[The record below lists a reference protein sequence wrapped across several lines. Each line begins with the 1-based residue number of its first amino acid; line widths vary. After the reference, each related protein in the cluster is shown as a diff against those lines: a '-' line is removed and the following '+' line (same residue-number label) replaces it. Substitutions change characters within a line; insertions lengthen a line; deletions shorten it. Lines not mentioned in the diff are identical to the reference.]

1 MRASLSGSRSCSVSG
16 SEDSLAVQEQNGDL
30 GDQVGE
36 ARSRAGIFLRS
47 LATCLAGTTVVVG
60 VPAFIANAGI
70 VGCGVG
76 FVLNEFNC
84 STEAGLGLVSV
95 GVTTGLICT
104 GAYILQMQLL
114 NRLAE
119 QQQPQDASADSD
131 GGAGPAS
138 ASSRQ
143 SDTALSVDLS
153 LPPQEREGKELDP

>member
-1 MRASLSGSRSCSVSG
+1 M
-16 SEDSLAVQEQNGDL
+16 
-30 GDQVGE
+30 
-36 ARSRAGIFLRS
+36 
-47 LATCLAGTTVVVG
+47 ATCLAGTTVVVG

-95 GVTTGLICT
+95 GVTAGLICT
-104 GAYILQMQLL
+104 GAYILQMGLVK
-114 NRLAE
+114 RLAE

-131 GGAGPAS
+131 SGAGPAS

-143 SDTALSVDLS
+143 SGSERSVDLS
-153 LPPQEREGKELDP
+153 LPPQEREGQELDP